1 MKKREEE
8 NCKQNINIGGRER
21 ERERE
26 RECEEEWGL
35 LHRYQRNQSMNSLSR

>member
-26 RECEEEWGL
+26 RECVK
-35 LHRYQRNQSMNSLSR
+35 RNGVFSIGTREINP

>member
-26 RECEEEWGL
+26 CEEEWGL
-35 LHRYQRNQSMNSLSR
+35 LHRCQRNQSMNSLSR

>member
-8 NCKQNINIGGRER
+8 NCKQNINIGGG

>member
-21 ERERE
+21 ERESVKRNGVFSIGTRE
-26 RECEEEWGL
+26 I
-35 LHRYQRNQSMNSLSR
+35 NP

>member
-26 RECEEEWGL
+26 SVKRNGVFSIGTREI
-35 LHRYQRNQSMNSLSR
+35 NP

>member
-8 NCKQNINIGGRER
+8 NCKQNLNIGGTER

-26 RECEEEWGL
+26 RVE
-35 LHRYQRNQSMNSLSR
+35 RNGVFSIGTREINP